1 MVGPL
6 FKYKR
11 LSNQVLLDT
20 IKQYI
25 AEHGYSPTIREMA
38 RLTDT
43 GVATVHN
50 HLNELI
56 CGGYVKVEQPRRRL
70 LRVVKDYD

>member
-11 LSNQVLLDT
+11 LFNQVLLET

-25 AEHGYSPTIREMA
+25 AEHGYSPTIRDLA
-38 RLTDT
+38 TITDT
-43 GVATVHN
+43 GVATVHK

-56 CGGYVKVEQPRRRL
+56 YGGYIKVEQPRRRV

>member
-1 MVGPL
+1 MAGPV
-6 FKYKR
+6 FKYNR
-11 LSNQVLLDT
+11 LDNRVLLET
-20 IKQYI
+20 IKRYI
-25 AEHGYSPTIREMA
+25 AEHGYSPTIRDLA

-43 GVATVHN
+43 GVGTVHK

-56 CGGYVKVEQPRRRL
+56 YGGYIKVELPRRRL